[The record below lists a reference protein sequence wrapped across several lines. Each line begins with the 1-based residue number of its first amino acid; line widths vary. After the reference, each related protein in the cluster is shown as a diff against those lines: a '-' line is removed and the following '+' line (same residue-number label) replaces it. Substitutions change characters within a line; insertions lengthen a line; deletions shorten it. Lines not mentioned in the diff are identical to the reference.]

1 MDSITNNPRSIKRSM
16 FKLLIDC
23 VTDQKFDEYFIR
35 YIYIFFYFLKTLNLD
50 LILFNIF
57 QRYNF

>member
-23 VTDQKFDEYFIR
+23 MTDQKFDEYFIR
-35 YIYIFFYFLKTLNLD
+35 YAHIFF
-50 LILFNIF
+50 LFFENA
-57 QRYNF
+57 